1 MIATSGF
8 LTTLECTEFVFSWG
22 SPAGGVYSTPPG
34 SLAGLTGVRGKGEWK
49 EEEEGGEMN
58 CVGPLHL
65 YFLHRPLH
73 SKYLSLIH
81 I

>member
-1 MIATSGF
+1 MDPT
-8 LTTLECTEFVFSWG
+8 
-22 SPAGGVYSTPPG
+22 GGAYSAPQT
-34 SLAGLTGVRGKGEWK
+34 LAGLTGVRGKGEWK

-73 SKYLSLIH
+73 SKYHMSAAIRGIILRGLPNFLLIF
-81 I
+81 